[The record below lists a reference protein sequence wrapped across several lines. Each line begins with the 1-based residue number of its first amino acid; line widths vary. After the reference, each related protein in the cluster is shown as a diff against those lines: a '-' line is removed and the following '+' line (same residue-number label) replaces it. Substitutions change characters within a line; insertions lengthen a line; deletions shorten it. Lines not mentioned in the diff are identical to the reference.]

1 MTGRPMKPGDF
12 FSSPGFSRHLFDSAR
27 DAILLTDREG
37 SILDANTSAR
47 ELFGYD
53 GKELLCLDI
62 AGLAAPEENRK
73 STFFPDFSPEEG
85 ERRFE
90 MVGSTKARKRVPLDV
105 SRSVFEYAGNR
116 FYLHILRDISE
127 RKKAEEEIYRLAN
140 IDPLTDLPNRRF
152 MRHRIDDEKAR
163 SERNKHP
170 FSFIIADIDDFKDI
184 NDNYGHDC
192 GDYILVELS
201 RLMEELLRKQDIV
214 SRWGGEEF
222 LFLLPETDTEGAVNT
237 AEKIRRRVEEK
248 NFIYDSSK
256 LNLTM
261 TFGVASADFADD
273 IQERIKTADSA
284 LLLGKNR
291 GKNCVVALD

>member
-1 MTGRPMKPGDF
+1 MKPGDF
-12 FSSPGFSRHLFDSAR
+12 FSSPGFSRLLFDSAR
-27 DAILLTDREG
+27 DAILLTDRG
-37 SILDANTSAR
+37 GRILDANTSAR

-53 GKELLCLDI
+53 EGEMLCLDT
-62 AGLAAPEENRK
+62 ARLLAPEENQK
-73 STFFPDFSPEEG
+73 STLFPEFAPNEG
-85 ERRFE
+85 ERQFE
-90 MVGSTKARKRVPLDV
+90 MIGVTKTGNRVPLDV
-105 SRSVFEYAGNR
+105 SRSVFEHAGNR

-140 IDPLTDLPNRRF
+140 IDPLTGLPNRRF

-163 SERNKHP
+163 SERSKRP
-170 FSFIIADIDDFKDI
+170 FSFIIADIDDFKPI

-222 LFLLPETDTEGAVNT
+222 LFLLPETDKEGAVNT

-248 NFIYDSSK
+248 NFIYDSAT

-261 TFGVASADFADD
+261 TFGVASAGYADD
-273 IQERIKTADSA
+273 IQDRIKRADSA

-291 GKNCVVALD
+291 GKNCVVSLD

>member
-1 MTGRPMKPGDF
+1 MTGRRMKAGDF
-12 FSSPGFSRHLFDSAR
+12 FASPGFSRHLFDSAR

-37 SILDANTSAR
+37 RILDANTSAR
-47 ELFGYD
+47 ELFGYTEE
-53 GKELLCLDI
+53 ELLCRDI
-62 AGLAAPEENRK
+62 AGLAAPGENEK
-73 STFFPDFSPEEG
+73 SSIFPEFTPKEG
-85 ERRFE
+85 ERQFE
-90 MVGSTKARKRVPLDV
+90 MIGNTKTGGRIPLDV
-105 SRSVFEYAGNR
+105 SRSVFEHRGTR
-116 FYLHILRDISE
+116 FYLHIIRDISE

-152 MRHRIDDEKAR
+152 MRHSIDDEKTR
-163 SERNKHP
+163 SERSTKP
-170 FSFIIADIDDFKDI
+170 FSFIIADIDDFKAI

-222 LFLLPETDTEGAVNT
+222 LFLLPETDAEGAVNT

-248 NFIYDSSK
+248 EFSYDSTR
-256 LNLTM
+256 LELTI
-261 TFGVASADFADD
+261 TFGVASADYADD
-273 IQERIKTADSA
+273 IQERIKKADTA

-291 GKNCVVALD
+291 GKNCVIALD